1 MRSGRQTVKAAPGRA
16 STRPGPKLK
25 KQQTK
30 AMFQAAASAASKGLR
45 TARAIKNA
53 EGFIHEAHGLGH
65 VDEDAIFE
73 EDEDEEPSPGRRSGA
88 PAHHAPRPPGLGM
101 QGKSLTASSRQFG
114 AAQRSHDAVR
124 ATMQMLSKSFKP
136 ESLQQSSARDAT
148 KEKEQTVIE
157 EKDEDAEQATC
168 AQVKEGKPN
177 LFEALGHISKKR
189 TVKDVD
195 AIKETIHEFDDQLPM
210 LATMSAVQLNAFFRA
225 VTFVEAT
232 EGDTIVV
239 KDQRVAALHLIY
251 HGLVK
256 TAGGADGAEE
266 RKLAKGAVFGESAL
280 VAPDDGDL
288 AKGAD
293 AAKERW
299 PENYVAAS
307 DCIVLVVKR
316 TDLYPDKKKEP
327 KRAYPSS
334 YSGSVVDRIVQ
345 ILEYGEPRQRPP
357 ELTKDLAGL
366 LNTFDFFKQLP
377 REAARKAT
385 AQLASEAVLFSIE
398 CNDKF
403 FIVESQESSSRST
416 ANMQLLN
423 QIMGA
428 RAANEKPGAG
438 QANYESV
445 RADWLYFIV
454 RGSVRHSDEAGG
466 APRDYQPGDN
476 LFLSNAT
483 KEGGVPSESFRAVER
498 SDIVVVSPSHYRRA
512 VGRVLAQ
519 RALIYPIATVLQVLN
534 RPPSLRTP
542 EDTELLFKHC
552 SCVGAG
558 RRGVGG
564 CFGKLTTE
572 QRTSLCGRL
581 VVQHASQG
589 HPICFQDEIGSSFY
603 LLVTGSASVYKRG
616 DDDEAADAE
625 RFRSAFVRR
634 SKAKAEEADRAPS
647 PEKSPAKPPASP
659 TRGFGTAAV
668 KMGKMVSAG
677 RGFGATVN
685 GGGRAIGTGAGAGV
699 SYAGAAATA
708 GQRQFGASHRHAKGA
723 GGSGQRRSFDIE
735 FTDSDDDDD
744 DDDDDDYGAATA
756 PSPRPRGGPGAFD
769 DVHSDGLVLNQEL
782 SLELLQ
788 APLEKRT
795 DRAARLL
802 FSFLLNFAFFRRVGA
817 DVLRILLPGIHL
829 KNYARNNIVYHQ
841 GQERDHFYLI
851 ISGQVGI
858 FQVMATSSA
867 AADEPSSAAAAR
879 ASLNKGKGRQPVMV
893 RRKTMDGARQRRGF
907 RVADP
912 NRSLDVAVPE
922 CGISSSASCIAI
934 IGPGDTFG
942 GEYLLSTTA
951 FARSHST
958 VVLTPTAALMRIDR
972 DFILKWNDWHQRQL
986 DARHL
991 AEALNQGLP
1000 SPVAT
1005 PSVRDML
1012 RAEQCRH
1019 VLRHKPSTARTEGDI
1034 QALVEFFARNHF
1046 EEHSEATKRD
1056 ICRLVWVREIAVG
1069 EVIWDE
1075 LDVDGVYDDYAP
1087 DEDEDFYLILQGA
1100 VAAYMTSE
1108 VSRSCQDE
1116 VLKLCTQTRKIALEN
1131 TETEDGLGRRMGYG
1145 QYLCTLVT
1153 EVLVLSHTEYAAVFD
1168 GRGRGSRAPRQ
1179 LRPSLLKSRLDQ
1191 MNKYE
1196 ARMLA
1201 EGRSTEA
1208 EPPAGA
1214 PVKSGRRD
1222 RKKRG
1227 NAESTVSLWS
1237 GLRMR
1242 FYDELLRNLDA
1253 FAGMGEDALQRLLPR
1268 LTCEL
1273 YESGDVVVEPGAAP
1287 RRVFLVAFGVVDIF
1301 HEANAGAAVGELYA
1315 GGQFGHEPLLY
1326 RKRFSP
1332 VGYRARSMVL
1342 LVALTEGTYWPH
1354 WHCIYDKEEVELCAF
1369 LRDMPLLAEM
1379 SLGDIVALRT
1389 RLQPLTIPR
1398 GSAKTEDDVGDDVYV
1413 VYSGECQL
1421 VLIKRSLTKDGDASK
1436 RSPRGVSESRTT
1448 APVAMVG
1455 KFYAFSRTGSPT
1467 PDPSM
1472 DLALLATAQSVVMKC
1487 PAAYFRQH
1495 QPKLLAEIR
1504 ASTLLIVDWTYT
1516 NVLRRAYAAPRAGS
1530 ADDAPEDRSP
1540 SPTRL
1545 PALPAASPRE
1555 PETRLALA
1563 DSRRALPA
1571 LPKLPLASKSD
1582 QLDLELLTPAKSVSP
1597 RDAVIL
1603 APSSS
1608 SFGGGISLDEARRRL
1623 ATFDAHSRRVA
1634 ARSPR
1639 RCPASRVGDSRTS
1652 RQTSRQSRGDTRSSS
1667 RQVDAAPGASGP
1679 SSRSADVRPGDPARA
1694 AAAADA
1700 GRALF
1705 RKPSKFVA
1713 PTNDATT
1720 VQRLL
1725 RQTRKRNMSS
1735 IDATRTW
1742 HAL

>member
-1 MRSGRQTVKAAPGRA
+1 MAHEGARERYLQNMKRLSRGGRNTLNKTSTRNFNEGLPRRGACSRRRRRRRAAAAASAAGVAAVERRRVAAELPEEARAGRDAQRPPDRQGGAGRA
-16 STRPGPKLK
+16 TRRARLK

-73 EDEDEEPSPGRRSGA
+73 EDEESRR
-88 PAHHAPRPPGLGM
+88 PAA
-101 QGKSLTASSRQFG
+101 GKSLTASSRQFG

-124 ATMQMLSKSFKP
+124 ATMQMLRVLQP
-136 ESLQQSSARDAT
+136 ESSSGRRRGAT

-239 KDQRVAALHLIY
+239 KDQR
-251 HGLVK
+251 
-256 TAGGADGAEE
+256 
-266 RKLAKGAVFGESAL
+266 
-280 VAPDDGDL
+280 
-288 AKGAD
+288 GAD

-334 YSGSVVDRIVQ
+334 YWA
-345 ILEYGEPRQRPP
+345 P
-357 ELTKDLAGL
+357 
-366 LNTFDFFKQLP
+366 
-377 REAARKAT
+377 RKAT

-634 SKAKAEEADRAPS
+634 SKAKAEEADRAVAG
-647 PEKSPAKPPASP
+647 EVAGEAAGVADAGLRHGRREDGQDGL
-659 TRGFGTAAV
+659 RGPGL
-668 KMGKMVSAG
+668 
-677 RGFGATVN
+677 RGHGQRRR
-685 GGGRAIGTGAGAGV
+685 RAIGTGAGAGV
-699 SYAGAAATA
+699 CAGAAAA

-723 GGSGQRRSFDIE
+723 GGGGQRRSFDIE

-744 DDDDDDYGAATA
+744 DDDDDDYGARRLRRRGRAARSLIFTA
-756 PSPRPRGGPGAFD
+756 PRNASVVARRDSLLLVLDSGAFD

-867 AADEPSSAAAAR
+867 VADEPSSAAAAR
-879 ASLNKGKGRQPVMV
+879 ASLNKGKGRQPVM
-893 RRKTMDGARQRRGF
+893 
-907 RVADP
+907 
-912 NRSLDVAVPE
+912 
-922 CGISSSASCIAI
+922 
-934 IGPGDTFG
+934 
-942 GEYLLSTTA
+942 
-951 FARSHST
+951 
-958 VVLTPTAALMRIDR
+958 
-972 DFILKWNDWHQRQL
+972 
-986 DARHL
+986 
-991 AEALNQGLP
+991 GLP

-1034 QALVEFFARNHF
+1034 QALVEFFARNHLF

-1145 QYLCTLVT
+1145 QYLCTLVAGDGFGEPSPRGPVMRSATTVATEVT

-1273 YESGDVVVEPGAAP
+1273 YESGDVVVEPGAAA

-1389 RLQPLTIPR
+1389 RLQPLTITR

-1436 RSPRGVSESRTT
+1436 RSPRGVFESRTT

-1504 ASTLLIVDWTYT
+1504 ASTLLIVDWTYK

-1530 ADDAPEDRSP
+1530 ADDAPEDWSP

-1634 ARSPR
+1634 ARS
-1639 RCPASRVGDSRTS
+1639 
-1652 RQTSRQSRGDTRSSS
+1652 
-1667 RQVDAAPGASGP
+1667 
-1679 SSRSADVRPGDPARA
+1679 RA
-1694 AAAADA
+1694 AARHLARRQRDSLDVAADEPPVA
-1700 GRALF
+1700 GRHAELEPPGRRRPGRVGPELAVRGRPAGDPRGAAPLGALF

>member
-1 MRSGRQTVKAAPGRA
+1 MRGGRQTVKAAPGRA

-30 AMFQAAASAASKGLR
+30 AMFQARVRGVEGPED
-45 TARAIKNA
+45 ARAIKNA

-73 EDEDEEPSPGRRSGA
+73 EDEDEEPSPGRRSGRA
-88 PAHHAPRPPGLGM
+88 AHHAAAAGPRHAGQVAHGVVAPVRRRPAVPRRRAGDDADAEQVLQARVPP
-101 QGKSLTASSRQFG
+101 AVVG
-114 AAQRSHDAVR
+114 ARR
-124 ATMQMLSKSFKP
+124 
-136 ESLQQSSARDAT
+136 E
-148 KEKEQTVIE
+148 EKEQTVIE

-256 TAGGADGAEE
+256 AGGADGAEE

-299 PENYVAAS
+299 PEDYVAAS

-334 YSGSVVDRIVQ
+334 SYSGSVVDRIVQ

-357 ELTKDLAGL
+357 ELTKD
-366 LNTFDFFKQLP
+366 P
-377 REAARKAT
+377 RASSTPSTSSSSSSDARKAT

-428 RAANEKPGAG
+428 RAANEARRGAG
-438 QANYESV
+438 QLRV
-445 RADWLYFIV
+445 RARRLALLHRARV
-454 RGSVRHSDEAGG
+454 R
-466 APRDYQPGDN
+466 APQRRGRRRARDYQPGDN

-677 RGFGATVN
+677 RGFGAT
-685 GGGRAIGTGAGAGV
+685 
-699 SYAGAAATA
+699 
-708 GQRQFGASHRHAKGA
+708 RQFGASHRHAKGA

-744 DDDDDDYGAATA
+744 DDDDDDYGRGGSVAA
-756 PSPRPRGGPGAFD
+756 RGGPSTSTSSRNIRASTTRRWATASTRSTPATPSASGASSSRRRGTRPVARRDSLLLVLDSGAFD

-893 RRKTMDGARQRRGF
+893 RRKTMDGARQRRGS

-1034 QALVEFFARNHF
+1034 QALVEFFARNHLF

-1145 QYLCTLVT
+1145 QYLCTLVAGDGFGEPSPRGPVMRSATTVATEVT
-1153 EVLVLSHTEYAAVFD
+1153 EVLVLSHTEYAA
-1168 GRGRGSRAPRQ
+1168 
-1179 LRPSLLKSRLDQ
+1179 

-1273 YESGDVVVEPGAAP
+1273 YESGDVVVEPGAAA

-1421 VLIKRSLTKDGDASK
+1421 VLIKR
-1436 RSPRGVSESRTT
+1436 RTT

-1608 SFGGGISLDEARRRL
+1608 SFGGGISLDEARRR
-1623 ATFDAHSRRVA
+1623 SRPSTRTPDEPPVA
-1634 ARSPR
+1634 GRHAELEPPGRRRSG
-1639 RCPASRVGDSRTS
+1639 RVGPELAV
-1652 RQTSRQSRGDTRSSS
+1652 RG
-1667 RQVDAAPGASGP
+1667 
-1679 SSRSADVRPGDPARA
+1679 RPAGDPRAR
-1694 AAAADA
+1694 AADA
-1700 GRALF
+1700 GRSSAS
-1705 RKPSKFVA
+1705 RQFVA

-1735 IDATRTW
+1735 IDATRRGRRLGPR
-1742 HAL
+1742 ARRFN